1 MLPPRQC
8 HMQDLPC
15 KPQTPSV
22 MPPLLQHDENRQL
35 KTTQG
40 HLMHCSHICIMD
52 LPALQGL
59 FHFCMGVDS
68 PTCRQAHAG
77 TGMDLST
84 WTVCWPTAIIP
95 VSNLMLA
102 QERQTGVLSHSRAQY
117 KGVLCTQD
125 RYRDTSKNIM
135 LPLKAT

>member
-1 MLPPRQC
+1 
-8 HMQDLPC
+8 
-15 KPQTPSV
+15 

-84 WTVCWPTAIIP
+84 WTDPRGQCAGPRPSSLWAI
-95 VSNLMLA
+95 
-102 QERQTGVLSHSRAQY
+102 
-117 KGVLCTQD
+117 
-125 RYRDTSKNIM
+125 
-135 LPLKAT
+135 